1 MQPIVNGFEDIY
13 SDTMAF
19 IYLNAETDGLAIYE
33 SLSLRGHPSY
43 IIFDTNGDEVFR
55 ALGYQ
60 DETLLEETIQASIE
74 EGN

>member
-1 MQPIVNGFEDIY
+1 
-13 SDTMAF
+13 MAF